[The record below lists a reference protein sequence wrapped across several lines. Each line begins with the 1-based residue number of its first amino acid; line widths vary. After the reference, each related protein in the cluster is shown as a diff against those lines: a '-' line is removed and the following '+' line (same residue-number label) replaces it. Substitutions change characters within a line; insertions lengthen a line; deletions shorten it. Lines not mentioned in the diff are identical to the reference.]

1 MCCAD
6 SLASISVSVRVRT
19 CSSPEELRRSL
30 DIYNEV
36 WPRRAVTAEDVAAWR
51 IMSVSHV
58 ELLGAVDGADAGSAS
73 ASVPS
78 SQPHFAVVLVTVLPQ
93 LRRRGA
99 GSALFDASS
108 AWAAEQGVGVLE
120 TMVDSSDDAS
130 LDFALHRGFGE
141 QSREVVLELELATV
155 ERGAVDPP
163 PGIDIV
169 LLADRPELARGVYGV
184 GLEALPDVPGS
195 DGWTPPSYEQFTKA
209 HLRGPAIF
217 VALAADEVV
226 AYAKL
231 NAGAD
236 GTSAEHGM
244 TAVKPAWRRRGIAQS
259 LKRAQIAWAKEN
271 GVERLIAENDE
282 QNVAMRHINEAL
294 GYRHAAGWIR
304 LRTSSS

>member
-1 MCCAD
+1 V
-6 SLASISVSVRVRT
+6 SVSVRT
-19 CSSPEELRRSL
+19 CSSREEDRRSFE
-30 DIYNEV
+30 IYNEV
-36 WPRRAVTAEDVAAWR
+36 WPRRAVTAEDVEAWR
-51 IMSVSHV
+51 VMSIAHV
-58 ELLGAVDGADAGSAS
+58 EFLCSVDGADVGSAS

-78 SQPHFAVVLVTVLPQ
+78 SQPHFAVVLVTVLPH

-99 GSALFDASS
+99 GSALFDATS
-108 AWAAEQGVGVLE
+108 AWAAQQGVRELE
-120 TMVDSSDDAS
+120 TVVDSSDDAS
-130 LDFALHRGFGE
+130 LEFALHRRFRE
-141 QSREVVLELELATV
+141 QSRELVLELELAAV
-155 ERGAVDPP
+155 DPGAVEPP
-163 PGIDIV
+163 PGIEIV

-184 GLEALPDVPGS
+184 GVQALPDVPGS

-217 VALAADEVV
+217 VAVAADEVV

-231 NAGAD
+231 SAGAD

-294 GYRHAAGWIR
+294 GYRHAAGWMR

>member
-1 MCCAD
+1 V
-6 SLASISVSVRVRT
+6 SVSVRT
-19 CSSPEELRRSL
+19 CSSADEIRLSL

-36 WPRRAVTAEDVAAWR
+36 WPRRAVTAEDVEAWR
-51 IMSVSHV
+51 VMSVSFAEFV
-58 ELLGAVDGADAGSAS
+58 GSVDGAEVGSAA

-78 SQPHFAVVLVTVLPQ
+78 SQPHFAVVLVTVLPH

-99 GSALFDASS
+99 GSALFEAAS
-108 AWAAEQGVGVLE
+108 AWAAKQGVDELE
-120 TMVDSSDDAS
+120 TVIDSSDDAS
-130 LDFALHRGFGE
+130 LDFALHRGFRE
-141 QSREVVLELELATV
+141 QSREVVLELELAAVEPTTV
-155 ERGAVDPP
+155 EPPRGME
-163 PGIDIV
+163 IV
-169 LLADRPELARGVYGV
+169 LLADRLDLARGVYEV

-195 DGWTPPSYEQFTKA
+195 DRWTPPSYEQFTKA

-217 VALAADEVV
+217 VAVAADEVV

-236 GTSAEHGM
+236 GTSAEHRM

-271 GVERLIAENDE
+271 GVERLIAENEE

-294 GYRHAAGWIR
+294 GYQHAAGWIR
-304 LRTSSS
+304 LRTSPS